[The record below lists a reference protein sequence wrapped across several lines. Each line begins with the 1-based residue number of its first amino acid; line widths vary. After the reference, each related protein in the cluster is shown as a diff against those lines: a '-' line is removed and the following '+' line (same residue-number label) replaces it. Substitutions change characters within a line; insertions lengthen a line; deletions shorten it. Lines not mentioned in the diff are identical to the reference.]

1 MTDTSV
7 RRAAG
12 ASLVDLLSVGGMLHN
27 LWRHRDLLWQ
37 FTVRE
42 VLVRNKG
49 TSLGIGWSALVP
61 LITLAV
67 YAFVFGVV
75 FPSKWAGGS
84 PRGLFV
90 LPMFCGATLF
100 NVFAESVVRAPGLV
114 VERPN
119 YVKRVVFPLEI
130 LPVSLFGS
138 CLILSGINLALLLL
152 AQLLILHRLPWTIAL
167 FPVVVLPLAMLSLGL
182 GWFLASLG
190 VFVRD
195 IRNVVSIIVSP
206 VLFFLSP
213 VFYPVEQIPERFR
226 LLVLF
231 NPLTPILEDGRRT
244 LMWGELPQWKSWA
257 AVTAVSLDVMQL
269 GYAWF
274 MKSKR
279 GFADVV

>member
-1 MTDTSV
+1 MSD
-7 RRAAG
+7 AG
-12 ASLVDLLSVGGMLHN
+12 ARGGGQVSVLGLLSVHGMFAN
-27 LWRHRDLLWQ
+27 LWQHRDLLWQ

-49 TSLGIGWSALVP
+49 TSLGVVWSLLVP
-61 LITLAV
+61 LITLSV

-75 FPSKWAGGS
+75 FPSKWGGS
-84 PRGLFV
+84 SAGLFV

-100 NVFAESVVRAPGLV
+100 NVFAESVIRAPGLV

-130 LPVSLFGS
+130 LPASVLGS
-138 CLILSGINLALLLL
+138 CLILATVNLALLLL
-152 AQLLILHRLPWTIAL
+152 VQALVVHRLPWTVAV
-167 FPVVVLPLAMLSLGL
+167 FPVVLLPLTMLTLGL
-182 GWFLASLG
+182 SWFLASLG

-195 IRNVVSIIVSP
+195 IRNAVAIVVSP

-213 VFYPVEQIPERFR
+213 VFYPVDQIPEPFR
-226 LLVLF
+226 VLVGL

-244 LMWGELPQWKSWA
+244 LLWGEPPHWLSFA
-257 AVTAVSLDVMQL
+257 AVSIVSLAVMQL

-274 MKSKR
+274 MKTKR